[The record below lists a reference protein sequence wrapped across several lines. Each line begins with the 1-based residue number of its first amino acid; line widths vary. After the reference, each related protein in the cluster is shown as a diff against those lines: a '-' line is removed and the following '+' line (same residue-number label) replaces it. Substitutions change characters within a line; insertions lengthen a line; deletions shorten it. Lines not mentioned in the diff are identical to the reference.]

1 MRTRTG
7 QSRFRRGY
15 SLGEMLAALVIG
27 AMVLTAILGIYGQA
41 NRAAE
46 AVLNKI
52 ETPALGAEVLQRIAE
67 DLNRI
72 VGADG
77 NVTVQIRNGFDN
89 GFVTAELI
97 LRRTLTDAENKEQTL
112 EEVTWR
118 GAYDYDSAVPGLVI
132 YRSRTGVGL
141 EDKLLDAKREQW
153 ESNYPFVPIC
163 RGVTYFRIEVPKG
176 DGAVDRWSS
185 PSPPPGVRVTLSF
198 AKPYETVRGTL
209 DVLDEEKV
217 GRTIA
222 IDRIRTIRFGTTASS
237 GTQAQDANDVR
248 NTNDVK
254 AQENSNNTKP
264 ESGRVNVR
272 PVLPTRKR

>member
-1 MRTRTG
+1 MNKRAG

-27 AMVLTAILGIYGQA
+27 AMVLTAILGVYGQA

-52 ETPALGAEVLQRIAE
+52 EPPSLGAEVLQRIAE
-67 DLNRI
+67 DLDRI

-89 GFVTAELI
+89 GFITGELI
-97 LRRTLTDAENKEQTL
+97 VRRILKDAENKELTL

-118 GAYDYDSAVPGLVI
+118 GGYDYDSAVPGLVI
-132 YRSRTGVGL
+132 YRSRTGIGL

-153 ESNYPFVPIC
+153 ESNYSFVPVC
-163 RGVTYFRIEVPKG
+163 RGVTHFRIEVPKG

-185 PSPPPGVRVTLSF
+185 PSPPPGVRVTISF
-198 AKPYETVRGTL
+198 AQPYETVRGTL
-209 DVLDEEKV
+209 DVAEEEKV
-217 GRTIA
+217 SRTMA
-222 IDRIRTIRFGTTASS
+222 IDRLRTIRFGTTAGSAAE
-237 GTQAQDANDVR
+237 TQDGNNVPTDGESETGESESEQVDVR
-248 NTNDVK
+248 SV
-254 AQENSNNTKP
+254 Q
-264 ESGRVNVR
+264 
-272 PVLPTRKR
+272 PTRRR